1 MKLSPLAPPLPE
13 HELKL
18 VLPTARAALVGTF
31 LASRLLPDPRHH
43 AGWVMSI
50 YYDTP
55 DWRFLDEKLASD
67 FLKSKLRLR
76 WYEDD
81 QGRPLGSTAHLEVKH
96 KVGSSRNKLR
106 LPAPHA
112 PALLRELAL
121 CDERLAHLPE
131 LARSAGAFL
140 PSPLEPVFSVRYR
153 RRRFVD
159 PRSGLRVSLD
169 DRVHAPKVNPLRIP
183 GVRHTQL
190 SNAVVEVKGPGAQ
203 LPASLRPLQD
213 LGCRL
218 QAFSKYAACHAEL
231 TGLQP
236 CP

>member
-1 MKLSPLAPPLPE
+1 MEHSTPSNPAPE
-13 HELKL
+13 HELKF
-18 VLPTARAALVGTF
+18 VLPAPRSALVHAF
-31 LASRLLPDPRHH
+31 LGSRLMPDPGHPG
-43 AGWVMSI
+43 GWVVSV

-55 DWRFLDEKLASD
+55 DWRFLEEKLASD

-76 WYEDD
+76 WYENDEG
-81 QGRPLGSTAHLEVKH
+81 QPLGTTAFLEVKS

-106 LPAPHA
+106 LPVPLT
-112 PALLRELAL
+112 PAELRQLAL
-121 CDERLAHLPE
+121 SDVRFTQLSE
-131 LARSAGAFL
+131 LARQAGAVL
-140 PSPLEPVFSVRYR
+140 PSPLEPVFTVRYR

-169 DRVHAPKVNPLRIP
+169 DQIHAPKANPLRIP
-183 GVRHTQL
+183 GVRHTQIPF
-190 SNAVVEVKGPGAQ
+190 AVVEVKGPSAR
-203 LPASLRPLQD
+203 LPASLRPLRD

-218 QAFSKYAACHAEL
+218 QAFSKYTACHAEL